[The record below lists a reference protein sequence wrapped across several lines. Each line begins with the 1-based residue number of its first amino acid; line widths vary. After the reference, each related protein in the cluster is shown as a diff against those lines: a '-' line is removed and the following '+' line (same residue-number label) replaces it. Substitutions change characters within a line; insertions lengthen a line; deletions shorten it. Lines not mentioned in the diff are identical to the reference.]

1 MSAFPEHGTAASDVF
16 AEMEDARR
24 SDVDW
29 RRGRLG
35 LYVHFGGD
43 DVLDVAKE
51 AYRRFFS
58 ENALGPRAFPSLKK
72 FEDDV
77 VAWSADLLHGG
88 PGATGAVTSGGTE
101 SIFLAVKTARDHARA
116 EKPQIRDPEIV
127 APISAHPAF
136 DKAAH
141 YLCMK
146 VKRVPMRADC
156 RADVPAMRAA
166 VGPNTIM
173 LVGSAPTFPHGVID
187 PIADIATV
195 ARERDLWLHVDACVG
210 GFLAPF
216 VRRIGYPIPP
226 FDFEVDGVRSMSADL
241 HKYGFAAKGASVV
254 LLSDARL
261 RKHLVFEFDNWPR
274 GKYAAPTF
282 TGTRPGGAIAA
293 AWAVLRYLGVD
304 GYARLAKQMMDAR
317 DRMFTGIR
325 AIDGLYI
332 VGEPDLTVFGYGS
345 RDPAEVDMFAVA
357 EQMNQRGWFAT
368 TMSEPPGIHMGMP
381 TLAQVG
387 IVDEYLSDLAVSVKM
402 VRETKLTSAKREV
415 TYGG

>member
-1 MSAFPEHGTAASDVF
+1 MSTFPEHSTTPADVF
-16 AEMEDARR
+16 AEMEDARAH
-24 SDVDW
+24 DVDW

-58 ENALGPRAFPSLKK
+58 ENALGPKAFPSLKK
-72 FEDDV
+72 FEADIV
-77 VAWSADLLHGG
+77 GWTADLLHGG
-88 PGATGAVTSGGTE
+88 PNATGVVSSGGTE
-101 SIFLAVKTARDHARA
+101 SIFLAVKTARDLARV
-116 EKPQIRDPEIV
+116 ERPEVTEPEIV

-146 VKRVPMRADC
+146 VKRVALRDDYRAD
-156 RADVPAMRAA
+156 APAMRSAIT
-166 VGPNTIM
+166 PSTIM
-173 LVGSAPTFPHGVID
+173 IVGSAPTFPHGVID
-187 PIADIATV
+187 PIADIAAI
-195 ARERDLWLHVDACVG
+195 ARERNLWMHVDACVG

-216 VRRIGYPIPP
+216 VRNAGYPVPP
-226 FDFEVDGVRSMSADL
+226 FDFEVGGVRSMSADL
-241 HKYGFAAKGASVV
+241 HKYGFAAKGASVM
-254 LLSDARL
+254 LLSDVRY

-293 AWAVLRYLGVD
+293 AWAVLRYLGVE
-304 GYARLAKQMMDAR
+304 GYTRLAKQMMSAR
-317 DRMFTGIR
+317 ERMLAGIR
-325 AIDGLYI
+325 AIDGLHI

-345 RDPAEVDMFAVA
+345 HTLDMFAVA
-357 EQMNQRGWFAT
+357 EQMTQRGWFVS

-381 TLAQVG
+381 TMAHVG
-387 IVDEYLSDLAVSVKM
+387 IVDEYLADLEASVAAVKAAN
-402 VRETKLTSAKREV
+402 LTSDKREV